1 MALSDPVSP
10 NLVRV
15 SRIMSVMAT
24 LGMIVVPVIIAAIF
38 LYPGA
43 TQFLMLN
50 ISHVGEKLTEA
61 VPIQH
66 RIDALFCEVVP
77 LGFTVWALWSLRQL
91 FSNFANGHVFSAEP
105 LRHLNNVA
113 TALFLGV
120 LADFVMEAPISYL
133 LSLHNPPGHREISLS
148 FGSNDAV
155 WLFIAGTVLVI
166 ARVMGEARR
175 VADENAAF
183 V

>member
-1 MALSDPVSP
+1 MAWLS
-10 NLVRV
+10 LF
-15 SRIMSVMAT
+15 
-24 LGMIVVPVIIAAIF
+24 GMIVIPALVTAIF
-38 LYPGA
+38 LHPDT
-43 TQFLMLN
+43 TQFLMFRFDHLGADLTSQ
-50 ISHVGEKLTEA
+50 IPLSYRVGALICEA
-61 VPIQH
+61 VPI
-66 RIDALFCEVVP
+66 
-77 LGFTVWALWSLRQL
+77 GFTVWALWSLRQL
-91 FSNFANGHVFSAEP
+91 FSNYANGLVFSAEP

-120 LADFVMEAPISYL
+120 LANFVMEAPISYL
-133 LSLHNPPGHREISLS
+133 LSLHNPPGHREVSLS
-148 FGSNDAV
+148 FGSGDAV

>member
-1 MALSDPVSP
+1 MADPVSP
-10 NLVRV
+10 KLARL
-15 SRIMSVMAT
+15 SRVMAVLAM
-24 LGMIVVPVIIAAIF
+24 LGIIVVPVIVAAIF
-38 LYPGA
+38 LYPGP

-50 ISHVGEKLTEA
+50 ISHVGGKLTEA
-61 VPIQH
+61 VPIQY
-66 RIDALFCEVVP
+66 RIDALFCEALP
-77 LGFTVWALWSLRQL
+77 IGLTVWALWSLRQL
-91 FSNFANGHVFSAEP
+91 FSNYADGRVFSAEP
-105 LRHLNNVA
+105 LRHLNHVA

-120 LADFVMEAPISYL
+120 LADSLMEVPVTYL
-133 LSLHNPPGHREISLS
+133 LTVHNPPGHREISLS
-148 FGSNDAV
+148 FGSNDVV

>member
-1 MALSDPVSP
+1 MADPVSP
-10 NLVRV
+10 KLARL
-15 SRIMSVMAT
+15 SRIMAVLAT
-24 LGMIVVPVIIAAIF
+24 LGIIVVPAIVAAIF
-38 LYPGA
+38 LYPDA

-50 ISHVGEKLTEA
+50 ISHVGGKLTEA
-61 VPIQH
+61 VPIQY
-66 RIDALFCEVVP
+66 RLDALFCEVLP
-77 LGFTVWALWSLRQL
+77 IGLTVWALWSLRQL
-91 FSNFANGHVFSAEP
+91 FSNYADGHVFSAEP
-105 LRHLNNVA
+105 LRHLNHVA

-120 LADFVMEAPISYL
+120 LADSVMEVPVTYFL
-133 LSLHNPPGHREISLS
+133 TVHNPPGHREISLS
-148 FGSNDAV
+148 FGSNDVV